1 MRNFKGYIIVLVSI
15 FMIMLGGCKLEVQS
29 LADKSIE
36 GSNIEGKLKVHYID
50 VGQAD
55 AILIEQEG
63 KYMLIDGGNNDDKEK
78 LLSYLKSNGVKK
90 LEYVIGTHPHEDHIG
105 SLDAVIEKFE
115 IGKVLMPK
123 VTHTTKT
130 FKDVVS
136 ETKKKGLKFT
146 TPKIGDVFEL
156 GEGKFTVLAPNSSEY
171 KDLNDYSI
179 VIRFEYGNRSF
190 MFTGDAEEHSEKE
203 IINNGLE
210 IRSDVLKAGHHG
222 SSSSSS
228 VEFLNRVKPKYA
240 VISCGKDND
249 YGHPHTEVIER
260 FNRLG
265 IKMLRTDKLGTI
277 VCLSDGE
284 SIEFVSRDGII
295 NEEDNKSGEEEENAE
310 DEENENESVSI
321 QNIDKVKEL
330 VYIKNN
336 GNTKVNL
343 KGYKLLS
350 VKGNQEFIFPEVT
363 IEPGEVITVS
373 SGDGKGDIQWGKQ
386 NMWSNSD
393 EDPGKL
399 FNRDGKL
406 ISEFK

>member
-1 MRNFKGYIIVLVSI
+1 MRNYKGYLILLVSI
-15 FMIMLGGCKLEVQS
+15 LMLILGGCKLQVES
-29 LADKSIE
+29 LAYKSIE
-36 GSNIEGKLKVHYID
+36 GSNVEGKLKIHYID

-63 KYMLIDGGNNDDKEK
+63 KYMLIDAGNNDDKEE

-105 SLDAVIEKFE
+105 SLDAVIETFE

-123 VTHTTKT
+123 VTHTTRT

-146 TPKIGDVFEL
+146 TPKVGDTFEL
-156 GEGKFTVLAPNSSEY
+156 GEGNFTVLAPSGSEY
-171 KDLNDYSI
+171 KDMNDYSI

-190 MFTGDAEEHSEKE
+190 MFTGDAEAHSEKE
-203 IINNGLE
+203 IIYNGLE
-210 IRSDVLKAGHHG
+210 LKSDVLKTGHHG
-222 SSSSSS
+222 SISSSSI
-228 VEFLNRVKPKYA
+228 EFLKKVKPKYG

-249 YGHPHTEVIER
+249 YGHPHKEIIER
-260 FNRLG
+260 FNKQG
-265 IKMLRTDKLGTI
+265 IKMLRTDELGTI

-284 SIEFVSRDGII
+284 SIEFVSKDGVI
-295 NEEDNKSGEEEENAE
+295 NEVDSINGDKQNN
-310 DEENENESVSI
+310 DENEGSDRISI
-321 QNIDKVKEL
+321 ENIDKVKEL

-336 GNTKVNL
+336 GNTKINL

-363 IEPGEVITVS
+363 LEPGEVITIS
-373 SGDGKGDIQWGKQ
+373 SGDADRK
-386 NMWSNSD
+386 SVV
-393 EDPGKL
+393 
-399 FNRDGKL
+399 
-406 ISEFK
+406 

>member
-1 MRNFKGYIIVLVSI
+1 MRNFKGYIIVLASI
-15 FMIMLGGCKLEVQS
+15 IMLILGGCKLQVES

-36 GSNIEGKLKVHYID
+36 GANVEGKLKVHYID

-63 KYMLIDGGNNDDKEK
+63 KYMLIDAGNNDDKEI
-78 LLSYLKSNGVKK
+78 LLSYLKSNGVKR

-146 TPKIGDVFEL
+146 TPKIGDTFEL

-171 KDLNDYSI
+171 KDLNEYSI

-190 MFTGDAEEHSEKE
+190 MFTGDAEAHSEKE

-210 IRSDVLKAGHHG
+210 LRSDVLKAGHHG
-222 SSSSSS
+222 SRSSSSN
-228 VEFLNRVKPKYA
+228 EFLKKVKPKYA
-240 VISCGKDND
+240 IISCGKDND
-249 YGHPHTEVIER
+249 YGHPHKEIIER
-260 FNRLG
+260 YNKLG

-284 SIEFVSRDGII
+284 SIEFVSKDGII
-295 NEEDNKSGEEEENAE
+295 NEVDNKSNQEDNNDEEE
-310 DEENENESVSI
+310 DEQLNSI
-321 QNIDKVKEL
+321 SIENIDKVKEL
-330 VYIKNN
+330 VFIKNN

-350 VKGNQEFIFPEVT
+350 VKGNQQFIFPEVT
-363 IEPGEVITVS
+363 IEPGEAITVS
-373 SGDGKGDIQWGKQ
+373 SGDGKGDIQWGKK
-386 NMWSNSD
+386 NMWSNSS

-399 FNRDGKL
+399 YNSEGKL

>member
-203 IINNGLE
+203 IINKGLE

>member
-1 MRNFKGYIIVLVSI
+1 
-15 FMIMLGGCKLEVQS
+15 
-29 LADKSIE
+29 
-36 GSNIEGKLKVHYID
+36 
-50 VGQAD
+50 
-55 AILIEQEG
+55 
-63 KYMLIDGGNNDDKEK
+63 MLIDGGNNDDKEI
-78 LLSYLKSNGVKK
+78 LLSYLKNNGVKR

-146 TPKIGDVFEL
+146 TPKVGDTFEL

-171 KDLNDYSI
+171 KELNDYSI

-190 MFTGDAEEHSEKE
+190 MFTGDAEVHSEKE
-203 IINNGLE
+203 IIKNGLE
-210 IRSDVLKAGHHG
+210 LRSDVLKAGHHG

-228 VEFLNRVKPKYA
+228 NEFLNKVKPKYA

-249 YGHPHTEVIER
+249 YGHPHEEIIER
-260 FNRLG
+260 FNKMG
-265 IKMLRTDKLGTI
+265 IKMLRTDELGTI

-284 SIEFVSRDGII
+284 SIEFVSKDGII
-295 NEEDNKSGEEEENAE
+295 NEAVNKSGEEEINK
-310 DEENENESVSI
+310 DEEKNDEEEQNASI
-321 QNIDKVKEL
+321 SIENIDKIKEL
-330 VYIKNN
+330 VYVKNN

-350 VKGNQEFIFPEVT
+350 VKGNQELIFPEVT
-363 IEPGEVITVS
+363 IEPGEVITIS
-373 SGDGKGDIQWGKQ
+373 SGDEKGDIQWGKK
-386 NMWSNSD
+386 NMWSNSA

-399 FNRDGKL
+399 FNSEGKL